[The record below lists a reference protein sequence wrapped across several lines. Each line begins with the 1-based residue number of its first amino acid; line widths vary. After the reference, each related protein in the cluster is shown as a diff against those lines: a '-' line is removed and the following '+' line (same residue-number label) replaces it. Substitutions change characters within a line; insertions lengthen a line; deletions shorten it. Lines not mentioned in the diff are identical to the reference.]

1 MLRLS
6 DIMTRDVVVTTPEM
20 TLREAAELFATHHIS
35 GAPVVSGTKVIG
47 VVSAADILEL
57 AATARGATPDIIEQ
71 PESLGWAE
79 PVLDDDSTS
88 EGALPTSYFTDLW
101 SEASDDVTRRVNNPM
116 ATDLDILDEHTIEDV
131 MSRPL
136 VALSPHDDV
145 CTAADLMRQRSI
157 HRVLVVENGELVGI
171 VTTIDIVKAVA
182 DRKLM
187 TRTYV
192 FDRSASK
199 LNRELEA

>member
-1 MLRLS
+1 
-6 DIMTRDVVVTTPEM
+6 MTSDVVVTTPEM

-35 GAPVVSGTKVIG
+35 GAPVVNGNKVLG

-57 AATARGATPDIIEQ
+57 VATARGVSQDIEEQ
-71 PESLGWAE
+71 REPLGWNLPARDE
-79 PVLDDDSTS
+79 EETS
-88 EGALPTSYFTDLW
+88 DGAPRTSYFTDLW
-101 SEASDDVTRRVNNPM
+101 SEASDDVAERVNNPK
-116 ATDLDILDEHTIEDV
+116 ATDVDILDEHTIEEI

-145 CTAADLMRQRSI
+145 CSAADLMRQKAI
-157 HRVLVVENGELVGI
+157 HRVLVVQDGELVGI
-171 VTTIDIVKAVA
+171 VTTLDIVKAVA

-192 FDRSASK
+192 FDR
-199 LNRELEA
+199 NRRQLEA

>member
-20 TLREAAELFATHHIS
+20 TLREAAELFAAHHIS
-35 GAPVVSGTKVIG
+35 GAPVVSGAKVVG

-57 AATARGATPDIIEQ
+57 AASVRGATPDVLDSS
-71 PESLGWAE
+71 ESLEWTERALEEDGTDT
-79 PVLDDDSTS
+79 PST
-88 EGALPTSYFTDLW
+88 AYFTELW
-101 SEASDDVTRRVNNPM
+101 SESSDDVTQRVNNPR
-116 ATDLDILDEHTIEDV
+116 AKDADILDEHSVEDI

-136 VALSPHDDV
+136 IALSPHDDV
-145 CTAADLMRQRSI
+145 CSAADLMRQRAI
-157 HRVLVVENGELVGI
+157 HRVLVVQDGELVGI
-171 VTTIDIVKAVA
+171 VTTLDIVKAVA

-192 FDRSASK
+192 FDRRPSA
-199 LNRELEA
+199 NRQLEA

>member
-6 DIMTRDVVVTTPEM
+6 DIMTNDVVVTTPEM
-20 TLREAAELFATHHIS
+20 TLREAAELFAAHHIS
-35 GAPVVSGTKVIG
+35 GAPVVSGNKVVG

-57 AATARGATPDIIEQ
+57 AATARCVPQDIDEVDT
-71 PESLGWAE
+71 LGWSGVSLE
-79 PVLDDDSTS
+79 EGSTS
-88 EGALPTSYFTDLW
+88 DGAPPTSYFTDLW
-101 SEASDDVTRRVNNPM
+101 AEASDDVTERVNNPK
-116 ATDLDILDEHTIEDV
+116 ASDVDILDEHCVEEI

-145 CTAADLMRQRSI
+145 CSAADLMREKSI
-157 HRVLVVENGELVGI
+157 HRVLVVQNGELVGI
-171 VTTIDIVKAVA
+171 VTTLDIVKAVA

-192 FDRSASK
+192 FDRDRST

>member
-6 DIMTRDVVVTTPEM
+6 DIMTRDVVVATPEM
-20 TLREAAELFATHHIS
+20 TLREAAELFAAHHIS
-35 GAPVVSGTKVIG
+35 GAPVVNGNNVIG

-57 AATARGATPDIIEQ
+57 AASARGVSQEIVEQ
-71 PESLGWAE
+71 PEPGGWSAPALE
-79 PVLDDDSTS
+79 EDGTS
-88 EGALPTSYFTDLW
+88 DGAAPTSYFTDLW
-101 SEASDDVTRRVNNPM
+101 SEASDDVTARVNNPT
-116 ATDLDILDEHTIEDV
+116 ANDVDLLDEHTVEEI

-145 CTAADLMRQRSI
+145 CSAADLMRQKCI
-157 HRVLVVENGELVGI
+157 HRVLVVQNGELIGI
-171 VTTIDIVKAVA
+171 VTTLDIVKAVA

-192 FDRSASK
+192 FDRGPSK
-199 LNRELEA
+199 VNRELEA

>member
-35 GAPVVSGTKVIG
+35 GAPVVNGMKVVG

-57 AATARGATPDIIEQ
+57 AATARGISQDIVEQ
-71 PESLGWAE
+71 PAPLGWTE
-79 PVLDDDSTS
+79 PTLEEDATS
-88 EGALPTSYFTDLW
+88 EGAAPTSYFTDLW
-101 SEASDDVTRRVNNPM
+101 SEASDDVTERVNNPK
-116 ATDLDILDEHTIEDV
+116 ANDVDILDEHSVEDI

-145 CTAADLMRQRSI
+145 CSAADLMRQKSI
-157 HRVLVVENGELVGI
+157 HRVLVVQDGELVGI
-171 VTTIDIVKAVA
+171 VTTLDIVKAVA
-182 DRKLM
+182 DRKIM
-187 TRTYV
+187 TRTFV
-192 FDRSASK
+192 FDRGRSTT
-199 LNRELEA
+199 NRELET